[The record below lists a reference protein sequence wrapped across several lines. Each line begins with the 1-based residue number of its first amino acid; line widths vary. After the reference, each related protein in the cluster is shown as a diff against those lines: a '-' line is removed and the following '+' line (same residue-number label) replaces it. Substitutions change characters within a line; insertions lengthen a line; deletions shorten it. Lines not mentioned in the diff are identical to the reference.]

1 MRHPRDDS
9 ASGEAV
15 TIQLPTGDL
24 SVTSPDLQFDAR
36 YRFEQL
42 LGEGGMGRVAL
53 CRDQQIGRRVAMKL
67 LHPRLRE
74 VPDGVGRFLREARIQ
89 GQLEHPA
96 IVPVY
101 DLGLATSGDAYFT
114 MQQVRGPTLE
124 EVLHE
129 PGRAPTGMGKRGLLA
144 AFGRVCLAVHYA
156 HEHGV
161 LHRDLKPENIMLGHF
176 GEVFVLDWGIARC
189 RDEPS
194 WRPAASLDVT
204 RRLDGTDPGELMG
217 TPGYMSPEQV
227 LGDPDLMGPAS
238 DCYALGT
245 ILFEVLTH
253 RPLHDGAKLQA
264 ILASTVVDVSDRV
277 TETCRVAGAPP
288 ELTALCI
295 EALALDPRERLSDAR
310 EMHRRVEAY
319 LDGERDE
326 SRRRLLAQ
334 QHAEEAAS
342 LASVSRDLEGRRDAM
357 REVGRALALDPGHPR
372 ALGVLIELLREPLV
386 EVPEEVT
393 AAGEHARQERLVA
406 VGRAARWVYLGMLT
420 LLPLAMVMG
429 VASYAR
435 IMPFFVAML
444 VAGGLTQWVVRRPS
458 DLLLRMAFVVTVLGC
473 SFTAYVYGAMILMP
487 AAVATNAILYAMVV
501 PKRERRW
508 VYLGC
513 AVAIAV
519 PFGLEFA
526 GVTHAYADTA
536 EGITIVAPALG
547 SGVTAM
553 LLLGFLSTL
562 LPVMA
567 AIFGICIFR
576 DALARAEREVVLRD
590 WHLRQM
596 VGGEPPSSRRFSLR
610 TTRDS

>member
-1 MRHPRDDS
+1 MSHLRDDS
-9 ASGEAV
+9 DAGEAV
-15 TIQLPTGDL
+15 TIQLPTGDV
-24 SVTSPDLQFDAR
+24 SITSPDLHFDAR

-53 CRDQQIGRRVAMKL
+53 CRDQQIGRQVAMKL

-74 VPDGVGRFLREARIQ
+74 VPEGVGRFLREARIQ

-101 DLGLATSGDAYFT
+101 DLGLAPSGDAYFT

-124 EVLHE
+124 EVLRE
-129 PGRAPTGMGKRGLLA
+129 PGRAPTGMGERGLLA
-144 AFGRVCLAVHYA
+144 AFSRVCLAVHYA

-161 LHRDLKPENIMLGHF
+161 LHRDLKPENIMLGNF
-176 GEVFVLDWGIARC
+176 GEVFVLDWGIAHC
-189 RDEPS
+189 RDEQS
-194 WRPAASLDVT
+194 SQPAVLLDVT
-204 RRLDGTDPGELMG
+204 RRREGTDPGELMG

-227 LGDPDLMGPAS
+227 LGDPELMGPAS

-264 ILASTVVDVSDRV
+264 VLASTVVDVGERV
-277 TETCRVAGAPP
+277 AETCRIAGAPP

-310 EMHRRVEAY
+310 EIHRRVEAY

-326 SRRRLLAQ
+326 SRRRRLAQ

-372 ALGVLIELLREPLV
+372 ALGVLIELLREPLL
-386 EVPEEVT
+386 EVPGEVVAAEED
-393 AAGEHARQERLVA
+393 ARRARLIA
-406 VGRAARWVYLGMLT
+406 MGRAARWVYFGMLT
-420 LLPLAMVMG
+420 LLPLTMVMG
-429 VASYAR
+429 VISYAKVL
-435 IMPFFVAML
+435 PFFVAML
-444 VAGGLTQWVVRRPS
+444 VAGALIQRVVTRPS
-458 DLLLRMAFVVTVLGC
+458 DLLLRLAFVVTVLGC

-487 AAVATNAILYAMVV
+487 AGVATNAILYAMVV
-501 PKRERRW
+501 SHRERRW
-508 VYLGC
+508 IYLGC

-519 PFGLEFA
+519 PFGLELA

-536 EGITIVAPALG
+536 EGIAILAPALG
-547 SGVTAM
+547 GGVTAM
-553 LLLGFLSTL
+553 LMLGFVATL
-562 LPVMA
+562 VPVMA
-567 AIFGICIFR
+567 AIFAICVFR
-576 DALARAEREVVLRD
+576 DALGRAEREVILRD

-596 VGGEPPSSRRFSLR
+596 VGGEPPSSRHWPIRSPR
-610 TTRDS
+610 ES